1 MSIEQTPPLLQ
12 LLLNSVLLSLGCLL
26 LLGRLG
32 TRSTHLGNQISAL
45 LQQGKELSTARRSG
59 QLDAAWE
66 TRLLPLKRYL
76 RQLQRRQ
83 RLVHNSQVAVH
94 YALLLSIGSTFL
106 LSLRSLLEID
116 GLVSLSLGLFVL
128 SVAVLLIGIGCAL
141 IELHQVEL
149 HQVDRFRADELANLL
164 ITESHN
170 PRRATSRTRAT
181 RRDKR
186 SQRSRSPIRARRVS

>member
-26 LLGRLG
+26 SLGRFS
-32 TRSTHLGNQISAL
+32 TRSTYLDNQISAL
-45 LQQGKELSTARRSG
+45 LQQGNELSTARRSG

-106 LSLRSLLEID
+106 LSLRSLLEVD

-128 SVAVLLIGIGCAL
+128 SVAALLVGAGCAL
-141 IELHQVEL
+141 IELHHVEL
-149 HQVDRFRADELANLL
+149 QHVDRFRADELANLL
-164 ITESHN
+164 ISESRN
-170 PRRATSRTRAT
+170 PQQAASRTRAT
-181 RRDKR
+181 RQDKR
-186 SQRSRSPIRARRVS
+186 SRRSRSSMRARVS